1 MTERI
6 RWGILGTAAIAR
18 SCILPAIHTSSNSTA
33 YALATRSPHT
43 AEELC
48 EQHNIQ
54 FLYGSFDELLADPRL
69 EVIYNSLPNH
79 LHHSVTL
86 RALQAGKHVLCEKP
100 LACSAAEAAAMVEA
114 AHRAKLLLMES
125 WSYRFHPR
133 SLLIKKMIGD
143 GVIGSPSLLR
153 IAFCFHLDQLG
164 LSGDTAFRLNPDKG
178 GGALL
183 DVGCYG
189 VSLARWLLGL
199 DPTEVQA
206 QSVYHPDGVDLH
218 TVGSL
223 RFPGDILATIEASF
237 ITALQQTFTIVGSD
251 GVIELPH
258 DAFIPWKKEAC
269 FTVRGRRDETGIQ
282 HHCAGADAYQLMVEH
297 FSDAVRGKL
306 PLAYAAA
313 DSVSNMR
320 VLDALARAA
329 KSGTTVHL
337 NH

>member
-18 SCILPAIHTSSNSTA
+18 SCILPAIQKSNNSTA
-33 YALATRSPHT
+33 YALATRSPHR
-43 AEELC
+43 AEALC

-54 FLYGSFDELLADPRL
+54 FLYGSFDELLADPRV

-100 LACSAAEAAAMVEA
+100 LACSAAEAAAMVVA

-133 SLLIKKMIGD
+133 SLVIKKMIGD

-153 IAFCFHLDQLG
+153 IAFCFHLDQLERG
-164 LSGDTAFRLNPDKG
+164 GDAVFRLNPDMG

-199 DPTEVQA
+199 DPLVVQA
-206 QSVYHPDGVDLH
+206 QSVFYSSGVDVH
-218 TVGSL
+218 TVGSM
-223 RFPGDILATIEASF
+223 RFPGGILATLEASF
-237 ITALQQTFTIVGSD
+237 VTALQQTFTVVGSD

-269 FTVRGRRDETGIQ
+269 FTVRGRQDETGIE

-297 FSDAVRGKL
+297 FSDAVLGTQ
-306 PLAYAAA
+306 PLAYAPS

-329 KSGTTVHL
+329 KTGTTVHL
-337 NH
+337 NP